1 MRGGRPALMLLC
13 AAGLGLGPGCA
24 TLLSGSEQRVELR
37 VDPPDTRVL
46 VDGRLRRVG
55 TGSIE
60 VRRDVRRIRFER
72 EGYEPREFSFVERMN
87 GDVWWNLAL
96 VGGFWIGFLVDMA
109 TGAIDELSPTE
120 LAVALR
126 PVDPDPSGAA
136 TAATGSSGAAPT
148 SGPVEPVAAGSVEP
162 AAAEAS
168 VGDAHATIPRTAA
181 VGLTAADPF
190 AGPGPGTAPPAFDGV
205 VAVMDLVGRG
215 SVPLDPALGA
225 ALTDQLRVRLAAR
238 RVRVVDRGA
247 QEAALR
253 EVVDAEKARSYAAC
267 VDAAC
272 EIPLGKALSASH
284 ILRAG
289 LARFGATCAMS
300 AELVDLTR
308 EVSVAAASHKG
319 PCDEEALLVAVEAVA
334 DGIAGSAR

>member
-1 MRGGRPALMLLC
+1 MREAMRGRRPALTLLC
-13 AAGLGLGPGCA
+13 AFGLGLGPGCA
-24 TLLSGSEQRVELR
+24 TFLSGSEQRVELR

-46 VDGRLRRVG
+46 VDGALRRVG

-87 GDVWWNLAL
+87 ADVWWNLVL

-109 TGAIDELSPTE
+109 TGAIDELSPSE

-126 PVDPDPSGAA
+126 PIDAAAPPAGVTAVPAATTAPAPAEVRTESAGAGSPTGSVDPAA
-136 TAATGSSGAAPT
+136 T
-148 SGPVEPVAAGSVEP
+148 
-162 AAAEAS
+162 
-168 VGDAHATIPRTAA
+168 TIPPAPPDSA
-181 VGLTAADPF
+181 AADPF
-190 AGPGPGTAPPAFDGV
+190 AAPGSEVTPPAFDGV
-205 VAVMDLVGRG
+205 IAVMDLVGRG

-238 RVRVVDRGA
+238 HVRVVDRGA

-284 ILRAG
+284 ILRTG
-289 LARFGATCAMS
+289 LARFGETCAVS

-319 PCDEEALLVAVEAVA
+319 PCAEESLLVAVEAVA
-334 DGIAGSAR
+334 DGILIGRR